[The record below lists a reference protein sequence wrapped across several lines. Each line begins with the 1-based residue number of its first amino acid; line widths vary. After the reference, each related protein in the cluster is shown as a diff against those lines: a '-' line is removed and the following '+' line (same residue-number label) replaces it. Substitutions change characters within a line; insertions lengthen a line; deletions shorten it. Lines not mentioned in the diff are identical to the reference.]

1 MTGPPTALNEPDQA
15 ETTAE
20 LRWRPS
26 GYARALA
33 AVAAIGVLGA
43 LLGRTQALLV
53 AVPAMVALALA
64 DPRRTARRLTAH
76 LTYGTRRCVEGED
89 VPLSITIDTDGPVE
103 RCTVRLDVPDGAEIV
118 TGEPIQPGDRAAW
131 TLRFHRWGR
140 HRPGR
145 IGIDLTTAGH
155 TRAARVE
162 LSPGEIAVYPA
173 PGRLRDVLPH
183 QELLARAGEHIAA
196 ATGAG
201 VEFLGIRPYQPG
213 DPPRAINRAVTART
227 GRLHINQRAAQR
239 ATDLVIVIDAM
250 SDPGPPGATSLDLA
264 VRAAATLARGYLRHA
279 DRVGAVALG
288 GIPHWLA
295 PGIGAGHLYRI
306 ADTVL
311 SARRIDSVVSPNLD
325 RIPRTALPPRAYAV
339 VFSPLLDDRAIAAIT
354 DLHRRGHP
362 VAVLDTL
369 TTEPPTDRSQ
379 TAELALRLWRLDRA
393 ALRTHLAE
401 RGIPVIDLRQP
412 GGLDAVITRLRP
424 HHRTATRRAAGPKA
438 RLRDAEPGAAEWRRA

>member
-1 MTGPPTALNEPDQA
+1 MTSQPAALTEPDQA

-20 LRWRPS
+20 LRWHPS
-26 GYARALA
+26 AYARALA

-43 LLGRTQALLV
+43 LLGRTQALLL
-53 AVPAMVALALA
+53 AVPALVALALA
-64 DPRRTARRLTAH
+64 DPHHTARRLTAH
-76 LTYGTRRCVEGED
+76 LRYGTRRCVEGED
-89 VPLSITIDTDGPVE
+89 VPLDITVDTDGPVE
-103 RCTVRLDVPDGAEIV
+103 RCTVRLDVPDGVEIV
-118 TGEPIQPGDRAAW
+118 TGDPAQPGDTASW
-131 TLRFHRWGR
+131 TLRFHHWGR

-145 IGIDLTTAGH
+145 IAIGLTTAGH

-173 PGRLRDVLPH
+173 PGNLHDVLPH

-213 DPPRAINRAVTART
+213 DPPRAINRPVTART

-250 SDPGPPGATSLDLA
+250 SDIGPPGASCLDLA

-295 PGIGAGHLYRI
+295 PGIGVGHLYRI

-379 TAELALRLWRLDRA
+379 TAALALRLWRLDRT
-393 ALRTHLAE
+393 ALRSRLAE
-401 RGIPVIDLRQP
+401 RDIPVIDLREP
-412 GGLDAVITRLRP
+412 GDLDTVIARLSS
-424 HHRTATRRAAGPKA
+424 HHRTAAQRAPGPRTGPGDAERRRA
-438 RLRDAEPGAAEWRRA
+438 